1 MDVEVNRR
9 LWKLE
14 VAAAASS
21 LITSSRDDGGG
32 AMISLLH
39 AVITFSL
46 S

>member
-1 MDVEVNRR
+1 MNRR

-14 VAAAASS
+14 VAVASS
-21 LITSSRDDGGG
+21 LITSSRDDDGGGGGGG